1 MNYNCSHC
9 GTRRYIDPP
18 LPGKVSKVM
27 CSECLYSIDYVWCQL
42 HDKICV
48 LSAGCVPSNKSRFE
62 HNYMKTSNTA
72 TSKSE
77 KELLYKLILT
87 VNNLETI
94 FSKRFD
100 QINKKLED
108 LENMI
113 KYAPGSEIY
122 NATKTDFEKL
132 QN

>member
-1 MNYNCSHC
+1 MNDNCSHC

-27 CSECLYSIDYVWCQL
+27 CSECLYSVDYVWCQL

-48 LSAGCVPSNKSRFE
+48 LSAGCVPSNKSAFE
-62 HNYMKTSNTA
+62 HNYMKTNNTT

-77 KELLYKLILT
+77 KDLLNKLI
-87 VNNLETI
+87 VNLANLEEK

-100 QINKKLED
+100 QIDRKLED
-108 LENMI
+108 FENMI
-113 KYAPGSEIY
+113 KYSVGSEIY
-122 NATKTDFEKL
+122 NSTKADFEKL